1 MFDKYVELAQKKQ
14 SLTQNGVAK
23 KIGITSACMSFYV
36 SGKKLPSEETILKVA
51 ALAGVAPERALIDLN
66 LWRSKDSPNRHE
78 VWKKLSKMIQFSIA
92 LCICFN
98 TLQLESYIPD
108 STHKMYLMS
117 TYLFLFC
124 FVTIIYKTLIKS
136 KYFINKTSNI

>member
-78 VWKKLSKMIQFSIA
+78 VWKKLSKMIQFSIVLLIVFNSLPQDILSSDMRIKCI
-92 LCICFN
+92 LCQLICFYFVL
-98 TLQLESYIPD
+98 LQLF
-108 STHKMYLMS
+108 TKH
-117 TYLFLFC
+117 
-124 FVTIIYKTLIKS
+124 
-136 KYFINKTSNI
+136 